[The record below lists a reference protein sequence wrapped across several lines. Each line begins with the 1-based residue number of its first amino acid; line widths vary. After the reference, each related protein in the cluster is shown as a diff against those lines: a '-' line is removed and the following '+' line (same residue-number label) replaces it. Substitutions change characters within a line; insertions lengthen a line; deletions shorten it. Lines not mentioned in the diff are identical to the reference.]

1 MPTATVNG
9 VQLSYRVRGEGDPL
23 LLIGPA
29 ASPAAVWDR
38 HQVPDLVRAGFQV
51 ITFDLRGSAPSDAP
65 PGPYAL
71 DDFVTDTAELIR
83 RLDIAPCL
91 VAGVS
96 IGAMI
101 AQELAREHP
110 GLVGGL
116 ALLATRGRSDAF
128 RDALARGCADAM
140 RAGDAVPVWFSS
152 VATMSQ
158 LFAPDTLADDK
169 FAEDWLTTLSLFP
182 QRGEG
187 FAAQYEATVTGDR
200 LPALGGIRCPTLV
213 LAFAHDIVMPPAMG
227 RAVAR
232 AIPGSRFELLED
244 CGHFGFLERPKDVN
258 RILVDFFRTAV

>member
-1 MPTATVNG
+1 MPTTTVNG
-9 VQLSYRVRGEGDPL
+9 VRLSYRVHGEGDPL

-71 DDFVTDTAELIR
+71 DDLVTDTAELIR
-83 RLDIAPCL
+83 RLGIAPCR

-110 GLVGGL
+110 GLVAAL
-116 ALLATRGRSDAF
+116 ALMATRGRSDVF

-140 RAGDAVPVWFSS
+140 RSGAAVPAGFSA

-158 LFAPDTLADDK
+158 LFAAGSLADDK
-169 FAEDWLTTLSLFP
+169 FADDWLTTLSLFP

-200 LPALGGIRCPTLV
+200 LPGLRDVRCPSLV
-213 LAFAHDIVMPPAMG
+213 LAFAHDIVMPPEMG
-227 RAVAR
+227 RAVAG
-232 AIPGSRFELLED
+232 AIPGCRYELLEG
-244 CGHFGFLERPKDVN
+244 CGHFGFLERPEEVDRV
-258 RILVDFFRTAV
+258 LVDFFRTTV

>member
-1 MPTATVNG
+1 MARVNG
-9 VQLSYRVRGEGDPL
+9 VRVSYRVQGEGDPL

-65 PGPYAL
+65 PGLYAI
-71 DDFVTDTAELIR
+71 DDLVTDTAELICH
-83 RLDIAPCL
+83 LGIARCL

-101 AQELAREHP
+101 AQELARAHP
-110 GLVGGL
+110 GLVRAL
-116 ALLATRGRSDAF
+116 ALLATRGRSDVY

-140 RAGDAVPVWFSS
+140 RAGSAVPVGYSAA
-152 VATMSQ
+152 ATMSQ
-158 LFAPDTLADDK
+158 LFAPETLADDK

-200 LPALGGIRCPTLV
+200 LPGLRDIRCPSLV
-213 LAFAHDIVMPPAMG
+213 IAFAHDLVMPPAMG
-227 RAVAR
+227 RAVADV
-232 AIPGSRFELLED
+232 IPDCRFELLEG
-244 CGHFGFLERPKDVN
+244 CGHFGFLERPAEVN
-258 RILVDFFRTAV
+258 RVLVDFFRSVV

>member
-1 MPTATVNG
+1 MPAAIVNG
-9 VQLSYRVRGEGDPL
+9 VRVSYRVQGEGDPL

-71 DDFVTDTAELIR
+71 DDLVTDTAELIR
-83 RLDIAPCL
+83 HLGIEHCL

-101 AQELAREHP
+101 AQELARAHP
-110 GLVGGL
+110 ELVGAI
-116 ALLATRGRSDAF
+116 ALMATRGRSDVY
-128 RDALARGCADAM
+128 RDALAQGCADAM
-140 RAGDAVPVWFSS
+140 RAGDAVPVGYSA
-152 VATMSQ
+152 VATMGQ
-158 LFAPDTLADDK
+158 LFGPGTLADDK
-169 FAEDWLTTLSLFP
+169 FAEDWLTTLSFFP

-200 LPALGGIRCPTLV
+200 LPGLRGIRCPSLV
-213 LAFAHDIVMPPAMG
+213 LAFAHDLVMPPAMG
-227 RAVAR
+227 RAVADV
-232 AIPGSRFELLED
+232 IPDCRFELLEE
-244 CGHFGFLERPKDVN
+244 CGHFGFLERPEEVN
-258 RILVDFFRTAV
+258 RILVDFFRSVV